1 MGQGAGQKLAAQELV
16 IQLNSCE
23 VINKIT
29 VKLVS
34 SYKDVRNILRNK
46 E

>member
-29 VKLVS
+29 VKLVL
-34 SYKDVRNILRNK
+34 SYKDVRNILGN
-46 E
+46 